1 MLMLDNSDAKK
12 IKQQAFENTLFDA
25 DQLKMIEYFA
35 DHQSEIIDIV
45 SQNLSKN

>member
-1 MLMLDNSDAKK
+1 MLETHDSNK

-35 DHQSEIIDIV
+35 DNQKQMTKLIIE
-45 SQNLSKN
+45 NLATG